1 MGTHVSIF
9 TLKFMNLVSI
19 HDLNIVESDVKL
31 NTFNS
36 DNKLN
41 HNNSYRINVYRFG
54 AWLDKSTVTCLY
66 FICS

>member
-9 TLKFMNLVSI
+9 TLNFMNLVSI
-19 HDLNIVESDVKL
+19 HDLNIVESGVKL

-36 DNKLN
+36 DNKLS

-54 AWLDKSTVTCLY
+54 A
-66 FICS
+66 